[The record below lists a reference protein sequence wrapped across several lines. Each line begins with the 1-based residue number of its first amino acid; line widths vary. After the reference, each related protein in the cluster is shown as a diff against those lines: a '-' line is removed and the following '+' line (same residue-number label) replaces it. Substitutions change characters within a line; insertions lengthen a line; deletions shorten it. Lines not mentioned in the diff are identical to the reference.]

1 MIEDKYMNSTIIDK
15 AIKSLQYKYLLLR
28 KDFKGLDQAIEKE
41 EDKTTKYHLMLEK
54 SIAQQK
60 YDTCFEILKKANNES
75 KLLEKDIELYIK
87 GILAKYEK
95 DKDYKKVIV
104 LALDILTWSC
114 VDKRLKGMVYHLLGN
129 SYYFSNKEEEL
140 VELVEFLKVHKDYKN
155 HPLVKWANTPVKEE
169 KKK

>member
-1 MIEDKYMNSTIIDK
+1 MSSNIIDK
-15 AIKSLQYKYLLLR
+15 AIKNIQYKYLLLR
-28 KDFKGLDQAIEKE
+28 KDYKGLDQAIEKE
-41 EDKTTKYHLMLEK
+41 EDRATKYHLMFEK

-60 YDTCFEILKKANNES
+60 YDICFEILKKANNEN
-75 KLLEKDIELYIK
+75 KLVEKDIELYIK

-104 LALDILTWSC
+104 LALDILSWSG
-114 VDKRLKGMVYHLLGN
+114 VDKRLKSMVYHLLGN
-129 SYYFSNKEEEL
+129 SYYFSNREKEL
-140 VELVEFLKVHKDYKN
+140 VDLVEFLKNDKNYKN